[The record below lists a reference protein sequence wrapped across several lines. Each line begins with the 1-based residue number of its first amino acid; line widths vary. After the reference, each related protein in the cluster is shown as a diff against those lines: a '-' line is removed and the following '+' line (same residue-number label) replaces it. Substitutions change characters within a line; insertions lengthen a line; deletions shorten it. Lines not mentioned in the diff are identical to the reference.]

1 MFFKNNFD
9 YFFGFIWFLINNS
22 YVCKV
27 YQTRVDQCWSGD
39 YEKDAIV
46 IVNEKL
52 SIAP

>member
-9 YFFGFIWFLINNS
+9 YFFEFIWFLINNS

-27 YQTRVDQCWSGD
+27 YQTRVDQLVWRN
-39 YEKDAIV
+39 EKDAIV